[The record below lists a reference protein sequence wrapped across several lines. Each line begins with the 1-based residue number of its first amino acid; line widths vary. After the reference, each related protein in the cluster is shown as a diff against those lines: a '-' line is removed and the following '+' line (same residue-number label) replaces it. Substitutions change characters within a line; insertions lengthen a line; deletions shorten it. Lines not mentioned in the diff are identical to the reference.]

1 MLEGP
6 GLDFGQI
13 AVAKRQEVEGKREGR
28 EEWEAWGERSEWGSH
43 WRVGTMPFVLAPGA
57 LSSSSISVVEQ
68 KVGWGRGREG
78 ERERGREKERKGEQV
93 NR

>member
-1 MLEGP
+1 LERP
-6 GLDFGQI
+6 GLVFGQI
-13 AVAKRQEVEGKREGR
+13 AVANRQEVEGKREGR
-28 EEWEAWGERSEWGSH
+28 EECEAWGERSEWGSH

-78 ERERGREKERKGEQV
+78 ERERGREGEKRREKGY
-93 NR
+93 R